1 MNQILN
7 NDEHPIYLHSI
18 IINKHKTAPVLD
30 GDEFSLGGGIT
41 RRRGAIKHHKVHE
54 VKGHKFVAK
63 FFRQPT
69 FCAFC
74 RDFLW

>member
-1 MNQILN
+1 MVRFPKIELQ
-7 NDEHPIYLHSI
+7 
-18 IINKHKTAPVLD
+18 V
-30 GDEFSLGGGIT
+30 EFSFYLGAEKGNSEGLRGRAIS
-41 RRRGAIKHHKVHE
+41 RRRGAIKHNKVHE

-74 RDFLW
+74 KEFLW

>member
-1 MNQILN
+1 MLF
-7 NDEHPIYLHSI
+7 IYEG
-18 IINKHKTAPVLD
+18 PVLD
-30 GDEFSLGGGIT
+30 GDDFSLGGGGIT

-74 RDFLW
+74 RDFLWYV